1 MGWEKSF
8 GTSHLLMWNHS
19 GQVKGCQFSTYVILQ
34 FNCFGRGWEL
44 ESEGDMQGERRGALL
59 VIGILAISAILGGLY
74 GPPVRATSA
83 DANSLQESVKS
94 FSRVLSIV
102 EKNYATKVDTDHAL
116 YSGAIP
122 GMLRVLDPHS
132 SFFDP
137 RAYANLREDQRG
149 RYYGVGMTIVPRESF
164 TYVLA
169 PMPGAP
175 AFRAGIR
182 PGDKIVAVDGHTAEG
197 LSSSEVA
204 DMLKGP
210 KGTIVHITMNRVGYD
225 DNLNF
230 TVTRDEIPKHSVD
243 IAFMLKPDIGYIK
256 LSGFNETT
264 DPELS
269 AALKELDASR
279 LNGLVFDLR
288 GNPGGLLSEAVAV
301 SDMLLDKNQ
310 LIVSHH
316 GRSSPE
322 RRYYA
327 IRGNRGVSVPLVV
340 IVNGGSASAS
350 EIVTGAI
357 QDHDRGMV
365 VGEQSFGKGLVQ
377 TVSGLSENTGL
388 ALTTARYYTPSGRLI
403 QRDYKATSLYDY
415 LYNHK
420 NPAPTE
426 VKLTESGRQVTG
438 GGGITPDVTVQPNKY
453 NPFQE
458 SLLRRD
464 VFFAYQG
471 GVGGFTTY
479 FLGSKPEVT
488 KDFVAGDNVMKAF
501 TTYLDR
507 EKVKYTEAD
516 IAENLSWIKRE
527 IKKEAFIS
535 VFGLTEGYKVD
546 LEDDAQLQKAVETL
560 PQARALYDNARKII
574 AQRTGP
580 MGDQRQ

>member
-1 MGWEKSF
+1 M
-8 GTSHLLMWNHS
+8 H
-19 GQVKGCQFSTYVILQ
+19 
-34 FNCFGRGWEL
+34 
-44 ESEGDMQGERRGALL
+44 GERRGALL
-59 VIGILAISAILGGLY
+59 VIGVLVGSAILGGIY
-74 GPPVRATSA
+74 GPPVRATSSEV
-83 DANSLQESVKS
+83 NTLQDSVKA
-94 FSRVLSIV
+94 FTRVLSVV
-102 EKNYATKVDTDHAL
+102 EKNYATPVDTDHAI

-137 RAYANLREDQRG
+137 RAYASLREDQRG
-149 RYYGVGMTIVPRESF
+149 HYYGVGMTIVPRDNF

-182 PGDKIVAVDGHTAEG
+182 PGDVIMTVDGKSAEG

-210 KGTIVHITMNRVGYD
+210 KGTIVHVAMKRVGYPK
-225 DNLNF
+225 NLHF
-230 TVTRDEIPKHSVD
+230 TITRDEIPKHSVD
-243 IAFMLKPDIGYIK
+243 IAFQIKPGIGYIK
-256 LSGFNETT
+256 LTGFNETT

-269 AALKELDASR
+269 AALKSLDAPK
-279 LNGLVFDLR
+279 LDGLILDLR
-288 GNPGGLLSEAVAV
+288 GNPGGLLNEAVAV
-301 SDMLLDKNQ
+301 ADKFLDKNQ

-316 GRSSPE
+316 GRASQE

-327 IRGNRGVSVPLVV
+327 VRGNRGVTVPLVV

-357 QDHDRGMV
+357 QDHDRGLV

-403 QRDYKATSLYDY
+403 QRDYKDTSLYDY

-420 NPAPTE
+420 NPRPTE
-426 VKLTESGRQVTG
+426 VKLTDSGRQVTG
-438 GGGITPDVTVQPNKY
+438 GGGITPDVLAPPTKLD
-453 NPFQE
+453 PFQQE
-458 SLLRRD
+458 LLRRN

-488 KDFVAGDNVMKAF
+488 KNFVADASVMKVF
-501 TTYLDR
+501 TNYLD
-507 EKVKYTEAD
+507 KQKIKYTSED
-516 IAENLSWIKRE
+516 ISQNLPWIKRE

-535 VFGLTEGYKVD
+535 VFGLTEGEKVD
-546 LEDDAQLQKAVETL
+546 LDDDAQIEKAIESL
-560 PQARALYDNARKII
+560 PQARALYENARRII
-574 AQRTGP
+574 AQRAATTIP
-580 MGDQRQ
+580 QQH

>member
-1 MGWEKSF
+1 VSIQPLCY
-8 GTSHLLMWNHS
+8 TN
-19 GQVKGCQFSTYVILQ
+19 CQYARLRAVLK
-34 FNCFGRGWEL
+34 

-59 VIGILAISAILGGLY
+59 VIGVLVVSAILGGIY
-74 GPPVRATSA
+74 GPPVRATSS
-83 DANSLQESVKS
+83 DVNNLQDSVKA
-94 FSRVLSIV
+94 FTHVLSV
-102 EKNYATKVDTDHAL
+102 VQKDYAIAVDTDHAI

-149 RYYGVGMTIVPRESF
+149 RYYGVGMTIVPRDNF

-169 PMPGAP
+169 PMPNSP
-175 AFRAGIR
+175 AYRSGIR
-182 PGDKIVAVDGHTAEG
+182 PGDVIMAVDAKSTQG

-210 KGTIVHITMNRVGYD
+210 KGTVVHITMKRVGYGD
-225 DNLNF
+225 SLNF

-243 IAFMLKPDIGYIK
+243 LDFEVKPGIGYVK

-264 DPELS
+264 DSELS
-269 AALKELDASR
+269 AALKDLDATK
-279 LNGLVFDLR
+279 LDGLVLDLR
-288 GNPGGLLSEAVAV
+288 GNPGGLLNEAVAV
-301 SDMLLDKNQ
+301 SDMFLDKNQ

-316 GRSSPE
+316 GRSSAE

-327 IRGNRGVSVPLVV
+327 VRGNRGVTIPLVV

-357 QDHDRGMV
+357 QDHDRGLV

-403 QRDYKATSLYDY
+403 QRDYKDISLYDY

-420 NPAPTE
+420 NPPPTE
-426 VKLTESGRQVTG
+426 VKLTDSGRQVTG
-438 GGGITPDVTVQPNKY
+438 GGGITPDVIATPAKLD
-453 NPFQE
+453 PFQE
-458 SLLRRD
+458 TLLRHE
-464 VFFAYQG
+464 VFFGYQG

-488 KDFVAGDNVMKAF
+488 KEFVANDAVMKSFRA
-501 TTYLDR
+501 YLDKQ
-507 EKVKYTEAD
+507 KVPYTDED
-516 IAENLSWIKRE
+516 IAQNSAWINHE
-527 IKKEAFIS
+527 IRKEVFIS
-535 VFGLTEGYKVD
+535 MFGLTEGTKVD
-546 LEDDAQLQKAVETL
+546 LEEDPQLQKAVDSL
-560 PQARALYDNARKII
+560 PQARALYENARKII
-574 AQRTGP
+574 AQRIAGGMP
-580 MGDQRQ
+580 QQRQ

>member
-1 MGWEKSF
+1 
-8 GTSHLLMWNHS
+8 
-19 GQVKGCQFSTYVILQ
+19 
-34 FNCFGRGWEL
+34 
-44 ESEGDMQGERRGALL
+44 
-59 VIGILAISAILGGLY
+59 
-74 GPPVRATSA
+74 VRATSN
-83 DANSLQESVKS
+83 DVTTLQDTVKS
-94 FSRVLSIV
+94 FTHVLSIV
-102 EKNYATKVDTDHAL
+102 QKNYAIPVDTDHAI

-149 RYYGVGMTIVPRESF
+149 RYYGVGMTIVPRDNF
-164 TYVLA
+164 TYVLS

-182 PGDKIVAVDGHTAEG
+182 PGDVIMAVDSKSTEG

-210 KGTIVHITMNRVGYD
+210 KGTVVHITMKRVGYGES
-225 DNLNF
+225 LNF

-243 IAFMLKPDIGYIK
+243 IDFEVHPGIGYIK

-264 DPELS
+264 DTEL
-269 AALKELDASR
+269 ALALKDLDASK
-279 LNGLVFDLR
+279 LDGIVLDLR
-288 GNPGGLLSEAVAV
+288 GNPGGLLNEAVAV
-301 SDMLLDKNQ
+301 SDMFLDKNQ

-327 IRGNRGVSVPLVV
+327 VRGNRGVTVPLVV

-357 QDHDRGMV
+357 QDHDRGLV

-403 QRDYKATSLYDY
+403 QRDYKDISLYDY

-420 NPAPTE
+420 NPPPTE
-426 VKLTESGRQVTG
+426 VKLTDSGRQVTG
-438 GGGITPDVTVQPNKY
+438 GGGITPDVSIAPMKL

-458 SLLRRD
+458 SLLRRE

-479 FLGSKPEVT
+479 FLGMRPEIT
-488 KDFVAGDNVMKAF
+488 KDFAPTDDVMKVF
-501 TTYLDR
+501 RGYLDK
-507 EKVKYTEAD
+507 EKVPYTETD
-516 IAENLSWIKRE
+516 IAQNLSWIKRE
-527 IKKEAFIS
+527 IRKETFIS

-546 LEDDAQLQKAVETL
+546 LEDDVQLQKAVESL
-560 PQARALYDNARKII
+560 PQARALYENARKVI
-574 AQRTGP
+574 AQRTSG
-580 MGDQRQ
+580 MGAQQ

>member
-1 MGWEKSF
+1 MP
-8 GTSHLLMWNHS
+8 
-19 GQVKGCQFSTYVILQ
+19 Q
-34 FNCFGRGWEL
+34 
-44 ESEGDMQGERRGALL
+44 ESEGEMQGERRGALL
-59 VIGILAISAILGGLY
+59 VIGVLVVSAVLGGIY
-74 GPPVRATSA
+74 GPSVRATPT
-83 DANSLQESVKS
+83 DVNSLQDSVRS
-94 FSRVLSIV
+94 FTHVLSIV
-102 EKNYATKVDTDHAL
+102 QKNYAIPVDTDHAI

-149 RYYGVGMTIVPRESF
+149 RYYGVGMTIVPRDNF
-164 TYVLA
+164 TFVLS
-169 PMPGAP
+169 PMPASP

-182 PGDKIVAVDGHTAEG
+182 PGDVIKAVDTKSAEG

-210 KGTIVHITMNRVGYD
+210 KGTVVHITMKRVGYAED
-225 DNLNF
+225 LNF

-243 IAFMLKPDIGYIK
+243 LNFEYKPGIGYIK

-264 DPELS
+264 DTEL
-269 AALKELDASR
+269 ATALKELDATK
-279 LNGLVFDLR
+279 LDGIVLDLR
-288 GNPGGLLSEAVAV
+288 GNPGGLLNEAVAV
-301 SDMLLDKNQ
+301 SDMFLDKNQ

-316 GRSSPE
+316 GRASAE

-327 IRGNRGVSVPLVV
+327 VRGNRGVTMPLVV

-357 QDHDRGMV
+357 QDHDRGLV
-365 VGEQSFGKGLVQ
+365 IGEQSFGKGLVQ

-403 QRDYKATSLYDY
+403 QRDYKDISLYDY

-426 VKLTESGRQVTG
+426 VKLTDSGRQVTG
-438 GGGITPDVTVQPNKY
+438 GGGITPDVIAQPTKLD
-453 NPFQE
+453 PFQE
-458 SLLRRD
+458 MLLRRE

-479 FLGSKPEVT
+479 FLGTKPEIT
-488 KDFVAGDNVMKAF
+488 KDFLPGENVLKTFRA
-501 TTYLDR
+501 YLDK
-507 EKVKYTEAD
+507 EKVKYTEDD
-516 IAENLSWIKRE
+516 IAQNLSWIKRE
-527 IKKEAFIS
+527 IRKEAIIS
-535 VFGLTEGYKVD
+535 IFGVTEGSKVE
-546 LEDDAQLQKAVETL
+546 LEEDVQLQRAIESL
-560 PQARALYDNARKII
+560 PQARALYENARKII
-574 AQRTGP
+574 AQRAAGTGP
-580 MGDQRQ
+580 QQQ